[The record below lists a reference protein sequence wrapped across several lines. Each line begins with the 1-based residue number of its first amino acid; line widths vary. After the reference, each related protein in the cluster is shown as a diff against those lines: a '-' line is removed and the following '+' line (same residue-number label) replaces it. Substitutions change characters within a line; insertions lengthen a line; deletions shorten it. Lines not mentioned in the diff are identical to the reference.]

1 MLAGACLVWL
11 LSSLDLG
18 LDLDLDSFTRSH
30 IRIGALT
37 DNLPYALLFFWTDDG
52 NILSFQTIEIAMGLS
67 FKNFQGKNFHVK
79 QFLRKNFKHI
89 VVWTMILLF
98 LGTLVPSTFFMFM
111 GN

>member
-1 MLAGACLVWL
+1 MAEP
-11 LSSLDLG
+11 
-18 LDLDLDSFTRSH
+18 
-30 IRIGALT
+30 I
-37 DNLPYALLFFWTDDG
+37 DG

-67 FKNFQGKNFHVK
+67 FKNFHAKH
-79 QFLRKNFKHI
+79 FLRKNFKHI